1 MKKTLFTLF
10 FATIF
15 LTKIWSQ
22 DYMLGEI
29 KMFAGN
35 YAPVGWVLCNGQLLQ
50 ISQYSALF
58 SLLGATYGGDGKTTF
73 GVPNLCGRVPV
84 GMGSGSGLTTRN
96 WGSSGGAETVTL
108 NATQIPTHTHTLTAT
123 TATATTS
130 VPSSAVIP
138 ATAQLPASGAS
149 AAKSVNVYAPSNGNS
164 TISYSTTSSVGGNLA
179 HENMMPYLTINYI
192 ICVEGIYPS
201 RP

>member
-1 MKKTLFTLF
+1 MKKTLFTLLFAVIF
-10 FATIF
+10 F
-15 LTKIWSQ
+15 TKIWSQ

-35 YAPVGWVLCNGQLLQ
+35 YAPQGWVLCNGQILQ
-50 ISQYSALF
+50 VSQYSALF
-58 SLLGATYGGDGKTTF
+58 SLLGTTYGGNGSTTF
-73 GVPNLCGRVPV
+73 AVPNLCGRVPI
-84 GMGSGSGLTTRN
+84 GMGSGTNLTTKTL
-96 WGSSGGAETVTL
+96 GSTGGAETVTL
-108 NATQIPTHTHTLTAT
+108 TATQIPAHTHELTET

-130 VPSSAVIP
+130 VPSPTVVP

-149 AAKSVNVYAPSNGNS
+149 SAKSVNVYAPSSGNPTVTS
-164 TISYSTTSSVGGNLA
+164 STTSSGGNQA

-192 ICVEGIYPS
+192 ICVAGIYPS